1 MALAKKYGHVGYRH
15 TRIIGVPLSVVQWV
29 NVYSPCPAHRGKMLC
44 KEVLPVLRLT
54 ISQAPRD
61 LAITR
66 QVLHHILS
74 CPPAVALNIPRRLEK
89 RSWIPGKV
97 RVRLQDRTDIRQL
110 SGRADAGI
118 GCIPSSHI
126 AKRIGAVDG
135 H

>member
-15 TRIIGVPLSVVQWV
+15 TRRIGVPLSAVQRV
-29 NVYSPCPAHRGKMLC
+29 NVYNPYPARRGKMLC
-44 KEVLPVLRLT
+44 KKVLPVLRLT

-66 QVLHHILS
+66 QVLHHIS
-74 CPPAVALNIPRRLEK
+74 SRSPAVAPNIPRRLEK

-97 RVRLQDRTDIRQL
+97 RVRLQDRNDIRRL
-110 SGRADAGI
+110 SGRAGAGI